1 MSDTVSRLPAS
12 GTTADLILTNARVLT
27 MDPDQPRAEAVSI
40 SGEHILA
47 VGSAA
52 RIAALA
58 GPHTR
63 IIDAN
68 GQTLLPGF
76 FEGHVHVGLG
86 GADLT
91 HLHIGHLHGAEAVG
105 DAFRAFAAR
114 NPDMPLL
121 MAQEAHYA
129 ILGKPAS
136 RHDLD
141 AMIADRPIA
150 MMSPDLHTV
159 WANTAALKAAG
170 LLHGAPMPHG
180 HEVVMGE
187 DGFATGELR
196 EFEAFGPLIA
206 FAGEGRIN
214 LGIATGEEP
223 SPRPTE
229 AERAADKA
237 LLLKGMQHCAA
248 HGVTSLVNMDGNR
261 YTLELLAEMQAEG
274 TLPLRVKVPFHF
286 KPHMGLE
293 ALDRASAMA
302 ADFHDDWVSS
312 GFVKMFMDGV
322 IDSRTAYM
330 LQDYPDQP
338 GHRAEPLFPAER
350 FDQIA
355 TEIDRRGLQIAVH
368 AIGDGAVRQ
377 VIDGYEAART
387 ANGPRDSRHRIEH
400 IELID
405 PTDVPRLGA
414 LGITASLQPPHAPGA
429 MDFPLQPAMS
439 YIRPE
444 RWPDAYQWR
453 SLAEAGAP
461 LAFSSDWP
469 VTDVSVLRGI
479 AAALTRQPFQ
489 GARDERLPLMEV
501 LHAYTAGGAWAAHRE
516 HVTGTLR
523 PGLAADLVLLGGDI
537 EATAPTAIP
546 ALGVALTIC
555 GGRVVYEG
563 EQIGQQ
569 N

>member
-1 MSDTVSRLPAS
+1 MSDTVSRLPEP
-12 GTTADLILTNARVLT
+12 GIMADLILTNARVLT
-27 MDPDQPRAEAVSI
+27 MDPGHPRAEAVAI
-40 SGEHILA
+40 AGEHILA
-47 VGSAA
+47 VGAA
-52 RIAALA
+52 AQIATLA
-58 GPHTR
+58 GPQTQ
-63 IIDAN
+63 IIDAK

-91 HLHIGHLHGAEAVG
+91 HLHIGHLHGADAVG
-105 DAFRAFAAR
+105 QAFRAFAAQ

-121 MAQEAHYA
+121 MAQEAHYS

-159 WANTAALKAAG
+159 WANTAALAAAG
-170 LLHGAPMPHG
+170 LLHGAEMPHG
-180 HEVVMGE
+180 HEVVMGD
-187 DGFATGELR
+187 DGLATGELR

-206 FAGEGRIN
+206 YAGEGRIN

-223 SPRPTE
+223 SPRPD
-229 AERAADKA
+229 AAQRAADKA
-237 LLLKGMQHCAA
+237 LLLKGMNHCAA

-261 YTLELLAEMQAEG
+261 YTLELLAEMRAEG
-274 TLPLRVKVPFHF
+274 NLPLRVKVPFHF

-293 ALDRASAMA
+293 ALERASAMA
-302 ADFHDDWVSS
+302 SDFNDDWISS

-322 IDSRTAYM
+322 IDSRTAFM

-338 GHRAEPLFPAER
+338 GHRSDPLFPPER
-350 FDQIA
+350 FQQLA

-368 AIGDGAVRQ
+368 AIGDGAVRT
-377 VIDGYEAART
+377 VIDGYHAARA

-405 PTDVPRLGA
+405 RADVPRLGT

-429 MDFPLQPAMS
+429 MDFPLQPTLSRIGAA
-439 YIRPE
+439 
-444 RWPDAYQWR
+444 RWSDAYQWR
-453 SLAEAGAP
+453 SLAEAGAAI
-461 LAFSSDWP
+461 AFSSDWP

-479 AAALTRQPFQ
+479 AAALTRTPYD
-489 GARDERLPLMEV
+489 GARDERLPLIQV

-516 HVTGTLR
+516 QVTGTLR

-537 EATAPTAIP
+537 EATEPAAIP
-546 ALGVALTIC
+546 DLGISLTIC
-555 GGRVVYEG
+555 AGR
-563 EQIGQQ
+563 IIHAA
-569 N
+569 